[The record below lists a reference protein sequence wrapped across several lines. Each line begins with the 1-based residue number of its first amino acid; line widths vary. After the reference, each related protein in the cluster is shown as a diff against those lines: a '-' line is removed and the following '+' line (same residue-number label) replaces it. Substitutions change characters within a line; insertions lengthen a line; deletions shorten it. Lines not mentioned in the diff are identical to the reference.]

1 MSSNF
6 NLLTSQQH
14 HVETI
19 SICPD
24 ICWKGLGK
32 LSLGY
37 LKRTVA
43 TQLANQLILP
53 LLHLVHHTISA
64 TKNNIFDVARVLFR
78 ALITGAHS
86 LTSHR

>member
-6 NLLTSQQH
+6 NLLTSQQY

-19 SICPD
+19 FIYPD
-24 ICWKGLGK
+24 ICWKGLEK

-43 TQLANQLILP
+43 TELANQLILP

-64 TKNNIFDVARVLFR
+64 TKNNIFDVACAYYSEL
-78 ALITGAHS
+78 
-86 LTSHR
+86 